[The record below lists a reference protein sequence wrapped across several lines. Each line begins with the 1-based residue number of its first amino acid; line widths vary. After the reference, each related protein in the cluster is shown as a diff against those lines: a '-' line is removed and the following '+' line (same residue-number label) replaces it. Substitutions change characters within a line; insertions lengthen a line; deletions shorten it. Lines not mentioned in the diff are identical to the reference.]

1 MRMYSTSSRY
11 RLSESR
17 QTAERRATLPTRYS
31 TYTVRDGDTIESI
44 AARQLGDP
52 LRYWEIAD
60 INPQFKFPMDIEPGD
75 VVRLPL

>member
-1 MRMYSTSSRY
+1 MRMYSASSRY

-17 QTAERRATLPTRYS
+17 QTAERRPPLPTKFA
-31 TYTVRDGDTIESI
+31 TYTVREGDTLESI

-60 INPQFKFPMDIEPGD
+60 INPQVKFPLDIAPGS
-75 VVRLPL
+75 VIRLPL